1 MPHTHRDPS
10 APSESPGTR
19 LLPIGIRATGPTD
32 DLIMEVL
39 PSLSANPAAACTDS
53 ELAPAAGCAELNT
66 KTTSYTLSEI
76 WRGAWSRRTW
86 TREATLRL
94 LLAFA
99 VLSCC
104 SWLGIM
110 LSHQSDAVAT
120 IWLTN
125 GILFGLVITR
135 PRQQWLGYFIAGLA
149 ADTLADV
156 VYGDPFRLA
165 IGVSVANSV
174 EVITSCL
181 ILTRWFGVPLNLSR
195 RRP

>member
-1 MPHTHRDPS
+1 MPHTHRDSS
-10 APSESPGTR
+10 APSESPNTR

-32 DLIMEVL
+32 GLIMEA
-39 PSLSANPAAACTDS
+39 PPCLSANPAASCTAS
-53 ELAPAAGCAELNT
+53 ELAPAAGSAELNT

-86 TREATLRL
+86 TREAILRL

-110 LSHQSDAVAT
+110 LSHQSEGVAT
-120 IWLTN
+120 VWLTT

-135 PRQQWLGYFIAGLA
+135 
-149 ADTLADV
+149 
-156 VYGDPFRLA
+156 
-165 IGVSVANSV
+165 
-174 EVITSCL
+174 
-181 ILTRWFGVPLNLSR
+181 
-195 RRP
+195 